1 MNNLLDLFHL
11 VKSRVPLITIETRD
25 EKEAVLLII
34 SMASS
39 VRKPVY
45 GWNLIRGFSLLDRYG
60 NISGSNLLEPTEV
73 LNTIYE
79 SYSSAIF
86 ILLFSE

>member
-34 SMASS
+34 SLAAS

-45 GWNLIRGFSLLDRYG
+45 GWNLIRGFSLLDKYG
-60 NISGSNLLEPTEV
+60 NIG
-73 LNTIYE
+73 
-79 SYSSAIF
+79 
-86 ILLFSE
+86 